1 MKRRK
6 FSSRLPGGLLNRM
19 LRRGLCLLFLLAVLA
34 GTGAGVSANDQA
46 VAATRPGFDEWLVA
60 LRQEALEKGIS
71 PETVAVALGQV
82 TRLER
87 VLVQDKNQPE
97 FKQTYDAYLKQRLSR
112 WRIETG
118 QRMMADHQ
126 PTLAAVSQT
135 YGIQPRFVAAIW
147 GMETNYGTI
156 ELSYSVFDALATL
169 AHEGRRERF
178 FKAHLFAALTIL
190 DQGHA
195 SMELMK
201 SSWAGAM
208 GQPQFMPEIYLRYAE
223 DFDGDGRRNIWTSPP
238 DVLASIA
245 RHLTDVGWLAGETW
259 GRPVLA
265 PPVLMPQGGLPET
278 GAGAIAGELAELEPS
293 RNCARFSKSLG
304 VWRPLADWQALGIR
318 RLSGMDLPTRDI
330 PAAFIPPEDGGNRGY
345 IVYRNFCTIM
355 WYNPSFKY
363 AIGVGMLGDRIRN
376 EAK

>member
-6 FSSRLPGGLLNRM
+6 FSSRLPGGPLNRI
-19 LRRGLCLLFLLAVLA
+19 LRRVFCLSLLLCVFA
-34 GTGAGVSANDQA
+34 GAGVSANDQA
-46 VAATRPGFDEWLVA
+46 VAATRPGFEEWLVA
-60 LRQEALEKGIS
+60 LRLEALEKGIS
-71 PETVAVALGQV
+71 PETVEAALGQV

-87 VLVQDKNQPE
+87 VLAQDKNQPE
-97 FKQTYDAYLKQRLSR
+97 FKQTYDAYLKQRLSP
-112 WRIETG
+112 WRIEAG
-118 QRMMADHQ
+118 QRMMADHAA
-126 PTLAAVSQT
+126 TLAAVSQA
-135 YGIQPRFVAAIW
+135 YGIQPRFVTAIW

-156 ELSYSVFDALATL
+156 ELSYSVFDSLATL

-195 SMELMK
+195 SIELMK

-259 GRPVLA
+259 GRPVL
-265 PPVLMPQGGLPET
+265 MPQGGLAET
-278 GAGAIAGELAELEPS
+278 GAGTGAMAGQLTELEPS
-293 RNCARFSKSLG
+293 RNCARFSRSLG
-304 VWRPLADWQALGIR
+304 AWRPLADWQALGIR

-330 PAAFIPPEDGGNRGY
+330 PAAFIPPEDGGNKGY

-376 EAK
+376 KAK